1 MEYGGKAKRGE
12 EEDEGGDGELND
24 IIWIQYSR
32 YL

>member
-24 IIWIQYSR
+24 IICFPI
-32 YL
+32 